1 MQEQKNESKGVGATP
16 VYSGLFFEL
25 VDFMSGQSCGT
36 GVTAWPIHTKSPSVI
51 INRAPF
57 ALKTIL
63 ARVIKYRLIKIQ
75 YLIQE

>member
-1 MQEQKNESKGVGATP
+1 MQEQKNESKGVGVTP

-25 VDFMSGQSCGT
+25 IDFTGGQSCGT
-36 GVTAWPIHTKSPSVI
+36 GVAAWLIHTNSPSI
-51 INRAPF
+51 IISRAPF